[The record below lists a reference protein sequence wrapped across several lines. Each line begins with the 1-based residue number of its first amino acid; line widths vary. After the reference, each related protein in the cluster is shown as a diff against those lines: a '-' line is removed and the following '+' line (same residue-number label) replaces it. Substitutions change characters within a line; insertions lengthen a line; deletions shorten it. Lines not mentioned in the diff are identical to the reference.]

1 MHILLRQR
9 TSLNALLVIASLTLA
24 LVCFVPSAA
33 HAFTIEYSC
42 NSCAAE
48 HGSEHNDSENG
59 GNAFANL
66 VTNHSGKGVCSA
78 IWRNEGGGKWHE
90 YLSCTSAGT
99 VDELKI
105 AEYFTGHGEVRR
117 YYKEY
122 LYNLSGFEYNYST

>member
-1 MHILLRQR
+1 MHTALLRQPL
-9 TSLNALLVIASLTLA
+9 SALLAVAALVLA
-24 LVCFVPSAA
+24 LACFAPTGA
-33 HAFTIEYSC
+33 HALSDKYSC
-42 NSCAAE
+42 KSCA
-48 HGSEHNDSENG
+48 SENG
-59 GNAFANL
+59 AEGTDNI
-66 VTNHSGKGVCSA
+66 TNTFNTQDINESGKGVCAA